1 MPVSGGTQF
10 LKPQEVLAKVQLTE
24 GMKVADL
31 GCGNLGYFVIP
42 AAKLIGKEGIA
53 YAVDILKPVLEG
65 VRSRAKLEGITN
77 LETIW
82 ADLEKVGSTKI
93 PDKSVDVAFLVNIL
107 FQNKKKD
114 LILTEAARMLK
125 KEGKLIVI
133 DWKKI
138 GIPFG
143 PPVSLRMDPELIKG
157 LAAKIDLKL
166 VEQTEFGDYFWG
178 LIFEKI

>member
-10 LKPQEVLAKVQLTE
+10 LKPQEVLAKVPLTE

-77 LETIW
+77 LE
-82 ADLEKVGSTKI
+82 
-93 PDKSVDVAFLVNIL
+93 
-107 FQNKKKD
+107 
-114 LILTEAARMLK
+114 
-125 KEGKLIVI
+125 
-133 DWKKI
+133 
-138 GIPFG
+138 
-143 PPVSLRMDPELIKG
+143 
-157 LAAKIDLKL
+157 
-166 VEQTEFGDYFWG
+166 
-178 LIFEKI
+178 